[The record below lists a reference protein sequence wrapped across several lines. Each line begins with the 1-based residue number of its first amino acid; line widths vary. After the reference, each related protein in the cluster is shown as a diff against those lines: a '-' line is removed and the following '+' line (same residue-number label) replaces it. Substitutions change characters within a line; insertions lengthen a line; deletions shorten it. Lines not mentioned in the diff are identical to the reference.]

1 MKKPMKIVIAP
12 DSFKECLGAAE
23 VAGIIV
29 DELRALASADN
40 CIAGAGQPFRE
51 ILECPLSDGGEGF
64 TEILSRHWKA
74 EKVPVVVT
82 GPLGGPVRT
91 WYGKAGET
99 AIVDAA
105 SVCGLSLVPVPL
117 RNPLHTTTKGLG
129 EILLAAYRDGCRKAI
144 IGLGGSAT
152 CDGGMGLMEAE
163 GPLAPGTPA
172 LPVRALAGKM
182 EIRVLC
188 DVTNPFVG
196 PQGAARV
203 FGPQKGADAATV
215 EVLEE
220 RLERM
225 AARIRRETGKDIRT
239 VPGSGAAG
247 GLAGALM
254 AWFDAELLP
263 GIDSMLTFTGFRKM
277 IEDAD
282 VIVTG
287 EGKSDSQTLSG
298 KVPFGVLQAAR
309 LSGRPVPVLLFSG
322 IVEDREALLQAGFS
336 RVVQITP
343 PSVPRDR
350 AIQPDVASRHLR
362 QAVARVDFGACV
374 TPFLPAGQPK

>member
-23 VAGIIV
+23 VAGIIAG
-29 DELRALASADN
+29 ELRALAPAEN
-40 CIAGAGQPFRE
+40 CIAGVRQPFRE

-74 EKVPVVVT
+74 EKMPVVVT

-144 IGLGGSAT
+144 VGLGGSAT

-163 GPLAPGTPA
+163 GPLAPGASA

-343 PSVPRDR
+343 PSVPRDL

-362 QAVARVDFGACV
+362 QAVARVDFGTCV